1 VIGAIFDSKVVKR
14 LDELLAKRIG
24 RIMLT
29 RPPGG
34 CQKLISRRRQETE
47 VSHVLAARTLIY
59 TGVQLEMNLIQAACD
74 MKHERAVSATNGPL
88 REAVREPEP
97 QQVGRTGVEP
107 SLSQSERIADIA
119 NGFDEC
125 IRQRLRGRI
134 PTILNESDHVEIVR
148 RPRGQTEE

>member
-1 VIGAIFDSKVVKR
+1 
-14 LDELLAKRIG
+14 
-24 RIMLT
+24 
-29 RPPGG
+29 
-34 CQKLISRRRQETE
+34 
-47 VSHVLAARTLIY
+47 VLAARTLIY